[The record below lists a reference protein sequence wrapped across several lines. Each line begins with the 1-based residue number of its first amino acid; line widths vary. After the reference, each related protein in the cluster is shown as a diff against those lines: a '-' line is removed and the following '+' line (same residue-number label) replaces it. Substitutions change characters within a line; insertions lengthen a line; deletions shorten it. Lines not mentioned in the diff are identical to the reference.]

1 MVFSELSFEFY
12 SIKKGK
18 FVTVI
23 IYSQEGIL
31 GLLNVLYL
39 VKAYSIGGH
48 EESL

>member
-12 SIKKGK
+12 SIKGK

-23 IYSQEGIL
+23 IYSQGGIL
-31 GLLNVLYL
+31 GLLDVLYL